1 MGHVGTTAVALG
13 ALSLAGAEAG
23 ASVGSCSTHTAPLA
37 GGGFHLVDLEH
48 RLVRYV
54 RISLTDRCNYRC
66 VYCMPAEGVAVAPR
80 ADLLDFD
87 EIERLARCFV
97 AMGID
102 RIRLTGGE
110 PLVRRGVVDVVARLG
125 RIDGLVDLAMTTNGH
140 LLADLAQ
147 PLRDAGLR
155 RLNISIDTLDG
166 DRFAALTRGGSLDAV
181 LRGLEAADAAGFA
194 ATKINAVVVGDD
206 GTTAGNV
213 DQIAALASFC
223 ADRGYVLRLIE
234 FMPIGLDARQSA
246 RTFVA
251 ASAMRATLQDAGW
264 SLTVD
269 ESPSD
274 VAGGG
279 PARYWRGQHRDGGAL
294 RIGFITAVSDHF
306 CATCNRVRIN
316 AVGTLRECLST
327 AGTLSLRDAMRA
339 GVADDEIAV
348 MVRNALLGKVD
359 GHRFTA
365 GVRTVESMSSIGG

>member
-125 RIDGLVDLAMTTNGH
+125 RIDGLVDLVAKIPFG
-140 LLADLAQ
+140 
-147 PLRDAGLR
+147 
-155 RLNISIDTLDG
+155 
-166 DRFAALTRGGSLDAV
+166 AA
-181 LRGLEAADAAGFA
+181 
-194 ATKINAVVVGDD
+194 AVVRQFQSGLM
-206 GTTAGNV
+206 
-213 DQIAALASFC
+213 QRYALA
-223 ADRGYVLRLIE
+223 GVVGVLAIV
-234 FMPIGLDARQSA
+234 
-246 RTFVA
+246 VA
-251 ASAMRATLQDAGW
+251 LAWQ
-264 SLTVD
+264 
-269 ESPSD
+269 
-274 VAGGG
+274 
-279 PARYWRGQHRDGGAL
+279 L
-294 RIGFITAVSDHF
+294 RS
-306 CATCNRVRIN
+306 
-316 AVGTLRECLST
+316 
-327 AGTLSLRDAMRA
+327 
-339 GVADDEIAV
+339 
-348 MVRNALLGKVD
+348 
-359 GHRFTA
+359 
-365 GVRTVESMSSIGG
+365 